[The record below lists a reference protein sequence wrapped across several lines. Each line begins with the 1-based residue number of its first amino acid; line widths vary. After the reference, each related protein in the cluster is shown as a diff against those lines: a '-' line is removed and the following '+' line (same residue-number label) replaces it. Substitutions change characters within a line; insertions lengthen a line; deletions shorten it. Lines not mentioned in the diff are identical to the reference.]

1 MLRSLSFVK
10 SRSRGRCRPRWCPSP
25 ALWAQRDQ
33 PASLLTCR
41 HWANPA
47 QTCCRHPASSAAL
60 QVRRCSVSLPLPRS
74 SYLHTPTAS
83 PACSMTCPIHRGQ
96 AHRVLLCS
104 LQHLSVFEDCYQYLR
119 STSSFLKLNCPNS
132 FKPLLPPML
141 LDFLHVLHVFLALI
155 ISYSEGKLLQYAF
168 GNSDSYKS
176 YWGEMS
182 IKWNTQ
188 GWNAYWQLWPAFS
201 NWLVRQLHFW
211 VPVLRHLKIPE
222 VITSS
227 VLNTN
232 LLNLCCYF
240 PPGSAV
246 NFFSK

>member
-96 AHRVLLCS
+96 AQQSSPLLSAAPFC
-104 LQHLSVFEDCYQYLR
+104 LWRLLSV
-119 STSSFLKLNCPNS
+119 SP
-132 FKPLLPPML
+132 
-141 LDFLHVLHVFLALI
+141 
-155 ISYSEGKLLQYAF
+155 
-168 GNSDSYKS
+168 
-176 YWGEMS
+176 
-182 IKWNTQ
+182 
-188 GWNAYWQLWPAFS
+188 
-201 NWLVRQLHFW
+201 LHFLFFKTELPQFFQASLAAHAFRLSPCTPRISRTDYFLFW
-211 VPVLRHLKIPE
+211 RETPAICIWKFRLIQIVLRWNE
-222 VITSS
+222 
-227 VLNTN
+227 
-232 LLNLCCYF
+232 Y
-240 PPGSAV
+240 
-246 NFFSK
+246 